1 MSAEVGEEAVQDVEA
16 APNDGPEYT
25 PGQMYKLSAVY
36 DFLARLIPV
45 EGRDYSVNVRFGDG
59 DSLSVSM
66 EPHTPF
72 GKVWCSYCMDM
83 MRKSSQSGQSGQS
96 SQKNGGPR

>member
-1 MSAEVGEEAVQDVEA
+1 MSEASVEEAVLDVEA
-16 APNDGPEYT
+16 TPNDGPEYT

-45 EGRDYSVNVRFGDG
+45 EGRDYSVKVRFGDG

-83 MRKSSQSGQSGQS
+83 MRKSSNS
-96 SQKNGGPR
+96 SNSIQRDGGLK